1 MDTVAVMDLLQLKA
15 PPDRVRAIANALE
28 RDLDINP
35 VGREAAQLR
44 ETLTWLRYRLALWDN
59 RRHRDPVS

>member
-1 MDTVAVMDLLQLKA
+1 MDLLQLKA
-15 PPDRVRAIANALE
+15 PPDRIRAMASAIE

-35 VGREAAQLR
+35 VGQEAAELR

-59 RRHRDPVS
+59 RQFRAQTG